1 MTRSI
6 VAKVRWVTATSD
18 AKSIR
23 ASLSFQTVRLP
34 LRVSA
39 TGLPCRND
47 GGDLRENGAG
57 EVYNSGVGGS
67 IGSRWRGVH
76 GNICQARESRS
87 RAGGRAPNLR
97 PAVSQSKKHRE

>member
-39 TGLPCRND
+39 TGLFFLND

-67 IGSRWRGVH
+67 MGSSWRGFR
-76 GNICQARESRS
+76 GNTCQSRRLDVVVPAARPICSRLGI
-87 RAGGRAPNLR
+87 RVKP
-97 PAVSQSKKHRE
+97 